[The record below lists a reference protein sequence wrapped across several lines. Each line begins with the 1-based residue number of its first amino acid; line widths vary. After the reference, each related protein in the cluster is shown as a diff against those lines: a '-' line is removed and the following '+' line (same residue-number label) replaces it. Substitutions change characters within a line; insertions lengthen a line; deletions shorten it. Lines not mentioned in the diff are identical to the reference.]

1 LKFTGGHHYG
11 TENQITENR
20 GVGKELQTLEAQKKK
35 LEAQQRED
43 DRKKRTNR
51 LCERGG
57 FIESVLPD
65 TVKLDKAQFQDFI
78 KRTLVTEYARR
89 ELNKLLPPKPQ
100 EPIEE
105 MPNSPS
111 IAPAPSVTANEK
123 PSVQAKEQ
131 A

>member
-1 LKFTGGHHYG
+1 MARKTKLEKIA
-11 TENQITENR
+11 ELE
-20 GVGKELQTLEAQKKK
+20 KELQTLEAQKKK
-35 LEAQQRED
+35 LEAQQRDD

-100 EPIEE
+100 EHAGET
-105 MPNSPS
+105 PNTPS
-111 IAPAPSVTANEK
+111 TVPAPSITTAEN